1 MNSYIIKRYYK
12 VALLLVAL
20 GIAGMSLYYSNNLA
34 HKLADEEKKNVE
46 QYAIAQRNL
55 IFAQSQDELNFY
67 LQIVQDNSTIPVIL
81 QNEDDLLIGK
91 NFDSIKMLDSM
102 YLRSQLKKLKRRND
116 PIELKIDENGKNFIY
131 YGESKILRALRYYPY
146 VQLSLIGVFLILAYV
161 AFSYSRRSEQ
171 NQVWVGMSKETAHQL
186 GTPISSL
193 MAWMD
198 VLEDEKGPND
208 LKVIEMKNDV
218 NRLNTITER
227 FSKIGSEPSLDSLDL
242 NEVVEKAVGYME
254 KRSPKHVT
262 YRMSR
267 TSNLLISRV
276 NVPLFEWVIENVC
289 KNAMDAMKGEG
300 TLSIKLLES
309 KSHCIVEISDT
320 GSGIPMNLHKTI
332 FKPGYTSKRRGW
344 GLGLSLSK
352 RIIDIY
358 HRGHIFVKESSPGEG
373 STFRIELRKPKK

>member
-12 VALLLVAL
+12 VALLIVAL

-34 HKLADEEKKNVE
+34 HKLADEERKNVE

-55 IFAQSQDELNFY
+55 IFAESEQEEIFY
-67 LQIVQDNSTIPVIL
+67 LQIVEDNSTIPVIL
-81 QNEDDLLIGK
+81 QNQDDVLIGK
-91 NFDSIKMLDSM
+91 NFDSLKMLDSN
-102 YLRSQLKKLKRRND
+102 YLRGQFEKLRRKRP
-116 PIELKIDENGKNFIY
+116 PIEIEITEGMINRIY
-131 YGESKILRALRYYPY
+131 YGESKILRALRFYPY
-146 VQLSLIGVFLILAYV
+146 VQLGLIGVFLLLAYV

-198 VLEDEKGPND
+198 VLEEEKGPD
-208 LKVIEMKNDV
+208 DMKVVEMKNDV

-227 FSKIGSEPSLDSLDL
+227 FSKIGSEPSLDSRDL
-242 NEVVEKAVGYME
+242 NEVVETAVHYME
-254 KRSPKHVT
+254 KRSPKHVS
-262 YRMSR
+262 YRIGK
-267 TSNLLISRV
+267 TNHPLTCRV

-300 TLSIKLLES
+300 ILSVKMLDS
-309 KSHCIVEISDT
+309 KNHCVVEISDT

-373 STFRIELRKPKK
+373 TTFRIELRKPKK